1 MNRLDGKVALIS
13 GASRGM
19 GAAEAALFAAEG
31 ARVVIGDVLHDEGR
45 ALAAEIGD
53 AATYVELD
61 VTDPAAWDDAVAA
74 AVDRFGGLDI
84 LVNNAGILRAG
95 MVETMPLATFE
106 QVLSVNVTGTFLG
119 MQKCVPAMRERGRGS
134 IVNISSVAAK
144 MGGAGTVAYTS
155 SKWAVL
161 GMTKSAAAEL
171 GRYKIRVNSV
181 HPSGVITPMI
191 TGEDALAIAQ
201 VPQPLP
207 ALTRMCKPEEVA
219 ELVLWVASD
228 AASYCTGSE
237 FLIDG
242 GVNAGPPAPR
252 EKRPEI

>member
-1 MNRLDGKVALIS
+1 MAGRLDGKVALIS
-13 GASRGM
+13 GAARGM
-19 GAAEAALFAAEG
+19 GAAEAKLFVAEG
-31 ARVVIGDVLHDEGR
+31 AQVVIGDVLHDEGR
-45 ALAAEIGD
+45 ALAAEIG
-53 AATYVELD
+53 AGATYVELD
-61 VTDPAAWDDAVAA
+61 VTAPAAWDAAVATA
-74 AVDRFGGLDI
+74 TSQYGGLDV
-84 LVNNAGILRAG
+84 LVNNAGVLRAG

-106 QVLSVNVTGTFLG
+106 QVLAVNVTGTFLG
-119 MQKCVPAMRERGRGS
+119 MQKSVPAMRERGRGS

-144 MGGAGTVAYTS
+144 MGGAGTIAYTS

-191 TGEDALAIAQ
+191 AGEDAMSIAQ
-201 VPQPLP
+201 IPQPLP

-252 EKRPEI
+252 EPRT